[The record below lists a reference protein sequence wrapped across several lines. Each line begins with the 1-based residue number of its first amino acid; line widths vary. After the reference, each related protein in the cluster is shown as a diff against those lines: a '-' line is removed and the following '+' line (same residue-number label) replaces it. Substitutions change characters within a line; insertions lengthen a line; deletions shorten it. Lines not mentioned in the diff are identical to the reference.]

1 MLDVHTHIL
10 PGMDDGSRNPE
21 QSLAMLARQTQQGV
35 NTVVLTPHYDAAREA
50 PAEFVQRRALAE
62 GALLAAL
69 GDADAPRLLS
79 GAEVAFFEGI
89 SSIENPEALC
99 IGNTGFMLLEM
110 PFCTWS
116 RRMLGELSILQEV
129 RGVKLILAHVERYRT
144 FQPAGL
150 LEELRRSGILLQCNT
165 SFFLRWQTRR
175 LALSMLRKQMIS
187 FVASDCHG
195 LDHRPPNLGD
205 AMALIGKKLGSPALD
220 FLQSQEHLLSGGMK

>member
-1 MLDVHTHIL
+1 
-10 PGMDDGSRNPE
+10 
-21 QSLAMLARQTQQGV
+21 
-35 NTVVLTPHYDAAREA
+35 
-50 PAEFVQRRALAE
+50 
-62 GALLAAL
+62 
-69 GDADAPRLLS
+69 
-79 GAEVAFFEGI
+79 
-89 SSIENPEALC
+89 
-99 IGNTGFMLLEM
+99 
-110 PFCTWS
+110 
-116 RRMLGELSILQEV
+116 MLGELSILQEV

-150 LEELRRSGILLQCNT
+150 LEELHRSGILLQCNT